1 MLANDLR
8 IISIEENELLNRL
21 EPVKTGYRLDRCCMS
36 GTREALL
43 NTIVEWTTHLRPE
56 DTTAQGSRPDMIYW
70 LYGIPGIGKTSMA
83 HSICAQLHEKGRLGG
98 SFFCQRD
105 DPNLSDP
112 KSVLPTLICQ
122 LADTWRP
129 YRKLVA
135 DRLRKDPRLNRDST
149 GYELLSKLIGSLQ
162 NHPSHP
168 IALVI
173 DAFDE
178 CGDNKSRAQV
188 LKGLFDAVLQTSWL
202 KIIITSRPEQDIE
215 AFFAQLPDGDRY
227 TSYDLATDDK
237 AQKDIRIFAQTRM
250 ESVALDCGLPK
261 SWSDKHIDILVERS
275 GGLFIFIETIWR
287 LMKDDDD
294 PEKIL
299 FQAVAKASGDA
310 LTDLHKL
317 YSSVIES
324 RIKQNK
330 QSFHSAIGAIIV
342 VSSHRSLPDET
353 IAELVGL
360 EPRLVWT
367 WVNKLNSLLY
377 REGGD
382 RGPIRVRHLSI
393 VDFLTSPNCPSD
405 FRVDIDEAN
414 SQVGLGCLKV
424 MIKGLRFNICDIES
438 SFIPNKDVNDLDTRI
453 KENISDGLQY
463 SCMYW
468 ANHVYY
474 GPDIKVPDV
483 YDQLDEFTRG
493 YRLLYWMEVLSL
505 LGEVPVG
512 ESALRLSL
520 KKVCKV

>member
-1 MLANDLR
+1 
-8 IISIEENELLNRL
+8 
-21 EPVKTGYRLDRCCMS
+21 MS

-43 NTIVEWTTHLRPE
+43 NTIVEWAVYPPSI
-56 DTTAQGSRPDMIYW
+56 DTTTPSSRQDTVYW

-83 HSICAQLHEKGRLGG
+83 HSICARLHKRERLGG
-98 SFFCQRD
+98 SFFCRRD
-105 DPNLSDP
+105 DPQLNDP
-112 KSVLPTLICQ
+112 KSVLPTLICK
-122 LADTWRP
+122 LAATWGP

-135 DRLRKDPRLNRDST
+135 DKLRKDPHLNRDSS
-149 GYELLSKLIGSLQ
+149 GYELFSKLVGSLQ

-168 IALVI
+168 IILVI

-178 CGDNKSRAQV
+178 CGDNKTRPRV
-188 LKGLFDAVLQTSWL
+188 LKGLFDAASQTSWL
-202 KIIITSRPEQDIE
+202 KIVITGRPEQDIE
-215 AFFAQLPDGDRY
+215 IFFAQLSDGEKY
-227 TSYDLATDDK
+227 TSHDLAKDDD
-237 AQKDIRIFAQTRM
+237 AQKDIRIFAHTRM
-250 ESVALDCGLPK
+250 ESVALDCGFPK
-261 SWSDKHIDILVERS
+261 SWSEKYLDTLVERS

-287 LMKDDDD
+287 LMKDEDD

-299 FQAVAKASGDA
+299 LQAVAKASGDA

-330 QSFHSAIGAIIV
+330 ESFRSAIGAIIV
-342 VSSHRSLPDET
+342 VSFHRSLSDET
-353 IAELVGL
+353 IAELLGL
-360 EPRLVWT
+360 DARLVWI

-393 VDFLTSPNCPSD
+393 IDFFRSTNCPSD
-405 FRVDIDEAN
+405 FRVNVDEAN
-414 SQVGLGCLKV
+414 GQVGLGCLKV
-424 MIKGLRFNICDIES
+424 MIKGLRFNICGIES
-438 SFIPNKDVNDLDTRI
+438 SLIPNKDINDLDTRI
-453 KENISDGLQY
+453 EVNISDGLQY

-468 ANHVYY
+468 ASHVYY

-493 YRLLYWMEVLSL
+493 YRPLYWMEVLSL
-505 LGEVPVG
+505 LGQVPVG

-520 KKVCKV
+520 NKVRKV